1 MAESEQGAQQ
11 KIWSHSIF
19 GALTRKG
26 LVGLTI
32 GDRKPVYMSPEEARS
47 VAADLLQAA
56 TAAETDEVL
65 MRWLGEH
72 LKMDDQTAIQVLHD
86 LRKMREERVE
96 G

>member
-1 MAESEQGAQQ
+1 MAEGEQGQEQ

-26 LVGLTI
+26 LVGLTV

-47 VAADLLQAA
+47 VAADLLQTA

-65 MRWLGEH
+65 MRWLGQK
-72 LKMDDQTAIQVLHD
+72 LGLDDERAVQVLHD

>member
-1 MAESEQGAQQ
+1 MAENEDGEQ

-19 GALTRKG
+19 GARTRKG
-26 LVGLTI
+26 LVGLTV

-65 MRWLGEH
+65 MRWLRERLNVQDEQG
-72 LKMDDQTAIQVLHD
+72 AQVLQD
-86 LRKMREERVE
+86 LRKMREERVQ